1 MPWLQAFKLALIKE
15 DGASL
20 SSLIDTLPEFD
31 SLKDM
36 EEAKLLISQA
46 ITFFKHIERL
56 SSIEMQKIHKAKKYL
71 ES

>member
-15 DGASL
+15 DSTSL
-20 SSLIDTLPEFD
+20 SSLIDTLPLFD
-31 SLKDM
+31 SPKDM

-46 ITFFKHIERL
+46 IVFFKRIERHA
-56 SSIEMQKIHKAKKYL
+56 SIEMQKIHKAKKYL